1 MKKLSRKEIA
11 EGLEQIPINQ
21 ILLGS
26 GKAGITL
33 TKKQKAFAEE
43 VVKSGNKTQA
53 YRKAYDTQGKPAT
66 QSRKAQEVASL
77 GKVSA
82 YIQALEQAKEAETYL
97 LPSRLRSIAIHRLTG
112 LALNDDINPAQQ
124 LKALELIGKM
134 TEVALFTE
142 RRELVKVT
150 DSEQMRDQLM
160 KSIRLA
166 FSSGGA
172 VDVEATEVDSLL
184 NEISGLT
191 PVNDSDPD
199 HAAIDS
205 DQSADTLPISGN
217 GEAAEANTDYFSGGE
232 ASETDILETPPDPDP
247 QKTATNVP
255 ALLHSIPLTKSPP
268 ITVNPQRLTPVNL
281 SSPLESDTCV
291 SIGVNPNKDTPP
303 SNGIEE
309 GEGVVKNSTGAPKSS
324 TANPPV
330 NVSNEKG

>member
-1 MKKLSRKEIA
+1 MKKLSRKEIT

-43 VVKSGNKTQA
+43 VVKTGNKSA
-53 YRKAYDTQGKPAT
+53 SYRKAYNTKGKAT
-66 QSRKAQEVASL
+66 TAHRDAQKIANNP
-77 GKVSA
+77 KVVT

-97 LPSRLRSIAIHRLTG
+97 LPARLRSIAIHRLTG
-112 LALNDDINPAQQ
+112 LALNDEIAPAQQ

-150 DSEQMRDQLM
+150 DSADMRDQLM

-172 VDVEATEVDSLL
+172 IDVEATEVDSLL
-184 NEISGLT
+184 AEISGNSVADI
-191 PVNDSDPD
+191 PDPD
-199 HAAIDS
+199 HDSID
-205 DQSADTLPISGN
+205 DDLDANTLPN
-217 GEAAEANTDYFSGGE
+217 LGGE
-232 ASETDILETPPDPDP
+232 ASANQILETPPDPDP
-247 QKTATNVP
+247 QILPTNQP
-255 ALLHSIPLTKSPP
+255 ALLHSIPVTKSPSK
-268 ITVNPQRLTPVNL
+268 TVNPQGLTGVNL

-291 SIGVNPNKDTPP
+291 STGVNPNKDTPP
-303 SNGIEE
+303 SESIQE
-309 GEGVVKNSTGAPKSS
+309 GEGVVKNSTGEIDSS
-324 TANPPV
+324 TAKPPV
-330 NVSNEKG
+330 SVSEEKG

>member
-26 GKAGITL
+26 GNAGVTL

-43 VVKSGNKTQA
+43 VVKTGNKTKA

-66 QSRKAQEVASL
+66 QSRKAQEVASN

-82 YIQALEQAKEAETYL
+82 YIQALEQAKAAEAYL
-97 LPSRLRSIAIHRLTG
+97 LPARLRSIAIHRLTG
-112 LALNDDINPAQQ
+112 LALNDEINPAQQ

-166 FSSGGA
+166 FSSGNA

-191 PVNDSDPD
+191 AVNDPDLD

-205 DQSADTLPISGN
+205 DLDADTVPIL
-217 GEAAEANTDYFSGGE
+217 GGE
-232 ASETDILETPPDPDP
+232 ASGNEIPETPPDPDP
-247 QKTATNVP
+247 QKTATIAP
-255 ALLHSIPLTKSPP
+255 ALLHSIPLNKSHSKSD
-268 ITVNPQRLTPVNL
+268 RLTPVNL

-291 SIGVNPNKDTPP
+291 STGVNPNKDTPP
-303 SNGIEE
+303 SEVTEE
-309 GEGVVKNSTGAPKSS
+309 GEGVIKIQNGAVDSS
-324 TANPPV
+324 TEDPPV

>member
-1 MKKLSRKEIA
+1 MKKLSRKEIT

-26 GKAGITL
+26 GKAGQTL

-43 VVKSGNKTQA
+43 VVKSGNKT
-53 YRKAYDTQGKPAT
+53 KAYKKAYNHTGKQTTAQRNAQAIVSNSKVAT
-66 QSRKAQEVASL
+66 
-77 GKVSA
+77 

-97 LPSRLRSIAIHRLTG
+97 LPARLRSIAIHRLTG
-112 LALNDDINPAQQ
+112 LALNDEIAPAQQ

-172 VDVEATEVDSLL
+172 IDVEASEVDSLL
-184 NEISGLT
+184 DEISGK
-191 PVNDSDPD
+191 PAGNVPDSDHD
-199 HAAIDS
+199 SID
-205 DQSADTLPISGN
+205 DDMDANTLPN
-217 GEAAEANTDYFSGGE
+217 LGGE
-232 ASETDILETPPDPDP
+232 ASANQILETPPDPDP
-247 QKTATNVP
+247 QFLPTNQPV
-255 ALLHSIPLTKSPP
+255 LLHSIPHTKSHSKSD
-268 ITVNPQRLTPVNL
+268 RLTPVNP
-281 SSPLESDTCV
+281 SFSLESDTCV
-291 SIGVNPNKDTPP
+291 STGVNPNKDTPP
-303 SNGIEE
+303 SKLTEE
-309 GEGVVKNSTGAPKSS
+309 GEGVTKIQNGEIDSS

-330 NVSNEKG
+330 NVSEEKG

>member
-11 EGLEQIPINQ
+11 EGLDSVPINQ

-43 VVKSGNKTQA
+43 VVKTGNKSA
-53 YRKAYDTQGKPAT
+53 SYRKTYNTKGKAT
-66 QSRKAQEVASL
+66 TAHRDAQKIANNP
-77 GKVSA
+77 KVVT
-82 YIQALEQAKEAETYL
+82 YMQALEQAKAAETYL
-97 LPSRLRSIAIHRLTG
+97 LPARLRSIAIHRLTG
-112 LALNDDINPAQQ
+112 LALNDKINPAQQ

-150 DSEQMRDQLM
+150 DSADMRDQLM

-191 PVNDSDPD
+191 PVNDPDLD

-205 DQSADTLPISGN
+205 DQNADTLPIL
-217 GEAAEANTDYFSGGE
+217 GGE
-232 ASETDILETPPDPDP
+232 ALENEILETPPDPDP
-247 QKTATNVP
+247 QKTATIAP
-255 ALLHSIPLTKSPP
+255 ALLHSIPHTKSHSKS
-268 ITVNPQRLTPVNL
+268 RGLTPVSL

-291 SIGVNPNKDTPP
+291 STGVNPNKDTPP
-303 SNGIEE
+303 SMAQTE
-309 GEGVVKNSTGAPKSS
+309 GEGVTKIHNGAQESD

-330 NVSNEKG
+330 SVSNEKA

>member
-1 MKKLSRKEIA
+1 MKKLSRKEIS

-43 VVKSGNKTQA
+43 VVKTGNKTKA

-112 LALNDDINPAQQ
+112 LALNDEINPAQQ

-150 DSEQMRDQLM
+150 DSADMRDQLM

-184 NEISGLT
+184 DEISGKSA
-191 PVNDSDPD
+191 VDDPDLD

-205 DQSADTLPISGN
+205 DQIADTVPILGN
-217 GEAAEANTDYFSGGE
+217 SEAAEPSTGYLLGGE
-232 ASETDILETPPDPDP
+232 ASKNQILETPPDPDP
-247 QKTATNVP
+247 QKTATIAPV
-255 ALLHSIPLTKSPP
+255 LLHSIPLTKSPLK
-268 ITVNPQRLTPVNL
+268 TVNPNRLTGVNL
-281 SSPLESDTCV
+281 SSPLESSTCV
-291 SIGVNPNKDTPP
+291 STGVNPNKDAPP
-303 SNGIEE
+303 SKVTEE
-309 GEGVVKNSTGAPKSS
+309 GEGVVKNSTGKIVSS

-330 NVSNEKG
+330 NVSESKG

>member
-26 GKAGITL
+26 GKAGVTL

-43 VVKSGNKTQA
+43 VVKSGNKTKA

-66 QSRKAQEVASL
+66 QSRKAQEVASN

-82 YIQALEQAKEAETYL
+82 YIQALEQAKAAETYL
-97 LPSRLRSIAIHRLTG
+97 LPARLRSIAIHRLTG
-112 LALNDDINPAQQ
+112 LALNDKINPAQQ

-166 FSSGGA
+166 FSSGNA

-184 NEISGLT
+184 DEISGLT
-191 PVNDSDPD
+191 PVNDPDPD
-199 HAAIDS
+199 HAEQLPDAPD
-205 DQSADTLPISGN
+205 ADTGSIV
-217 GEAAEANTDYFSGGE
+217 GGE
-232 ASETDILETPPDPDP
+232 ASEIEILETPPDPDP
-247 QKTATNVP
+247 QKTATIAPV
-255 ALLHSIPLTKSPP
+255 LLHSIPLTKSHSKS
-268 ITVNPQRLTPVNL
+268 NRLTPVNL
-281 SSPLESDTCV
+281 SFPLESSTCV
-291 SIGVNPNKDTPP
+291 STGVNPNKDTPP
-303 SNGIEE
+303 SEVTEE
-309 GEGVVKNSTGAPKSS
+309 GEGGNISGKSDTMS
-324 TANPPV
+324 VLENPPV

>member
-1 MKKLSRKEIA
+1 MKKLNRKEIA

-26 GKAGITL
+26 GNAGVTL

-43 VVKSGNKTQA
+43 VVKSGNKTKA

-66 QSRKAQEVASL
+66 QSRKAQEVASN

-82 YIQALEQAKEAETYL
+82 YIQALEQAKAAETYL

-112 LALNDDINPAQQ
+112 LALNDEINPAQQ

-150 DSEQMRDQLM
+150 DSADMRDQLM

-191 PVNDSDPD
+191 PVNDPDLD

-205 DQSADTLPISGN
+205 DQIADTVPILGN
-217 GEAAEANTDYFSGGE
+217 DEAAEPSTGYLLGGE
-232 ASETDILETPPDPDP
+232 ALENEILETPPDPDP
-247 QKTATNVP
+247 QKTATIAP
-255 ALLHSIPLTKSPP
+255 SLLHSIPLTKSHSKSD
-268 ITVNPQRLTPVNL
+268 RLTPVNL
-281 SSPLESDTCV
+281 SFPLESSTCV
-291 SIGVNPNKDTPP
+291 STGVNPNKDTPP
-303 SNGIEE
+303 SMAQTE
-309 GEGVVKNSTGAPKSS
+309 GEGVVKNEIGAPESD
-324 TANPPV
+324 TENHPV
-330 NVSNEKG
+330 NVSERKG

>member
-1 MKKLSRKEIA
+1 MKKLSRKEIN

-26 GKAGITL
+26 GKAGLTL

-43 VVKSGNKTQA
+43 VVKSGNKTKA
-53 YRKAYDTQGKPAT
+53 YRKAYDTKGKPAT
-66 QSRKAQEVASL
+66 QSRKAQEVASN

-97 LPSRLRSIAIHRLTG
+97 LPARLRSIAIHRLTG
-112 LALNDDINPAQQ
+112 LALNDEIAPAQQ

-172 VDVEATEVDSLL
+172 IDVEASEVDSLL
-184 NEISGLT
+184 NEISGQT
-191 PVNDSDPD
+191 AVDDASPD
-199 HAAIDS
+199 HDS
-205 DQSADTLPISGN
+205 QLPDTQDADTLPIPLVNEGAEASGN
-217 GEAAEANTDYFSGGE
+217 PIPA
-232 ASETDILETPPDPDP
+232 TPPDPDP
-247 QKTATNVP
+247 QKSTLNCAG
-255 ALLHSIPLTKSPP
+255 ALHSIPLNKSHSKSD
-268 ITVNPQRLTPVNL
+268 RLTPVNL
-281 SSPLESDTCV
+281 SFPLESTTCV
-291 SIGVNPNKDTPP
+291 STGVNPNKDTPP
-303 SNGIEE
+303 SEVIEE
-309 GEGVVKNSTGAPKSS
+309 GEGGNISGKSDTVS
-324 TANPPV
+324 YLENTPV
-330 NVSNEKG
+330 NDSSEKG

>member
-26 GKAGITL
+26 GNAGVTL

-43 VVKSGNKTQA
+43 VVKTGNKTKA

-66 QSRKAQEVASL
+66 QSRKAQEVASN

-97 LPSRLRSIAIHRLTG
+97 LPARLRSIAIHRLTG
-112 LALNDDINPAQQ
+112 LALNDEINPAQQ

-191 PVNDSDPD
+191 PVNDPDLD

-205 DQSADTLPISGN
+205 DLDADTVPIL
-217 GEAAEANTDYFSGGE
+217 GGE
-232 ASETDILETPPDPDP
+232 ASGNEIPETPPDPDP
-247 QKTATNVP
+247 QKTATIAP
-255 ALLHSIPLTKSPP
+255 ALLHSIPHTQSSPKSD
-268 ITVNPQRLTPVNL
+268 RLTPVNL
-281 SSPLESDTCV
+281 SFPLESDTCV
-291 SIGVNPNKDTPP
+291 STGVNPNKDTPP
-303 SNGIEE
+303 SEVIEE
-309 GEGVVKNSTGAPKSS
+309 GEGVVKNKIGAPESA
-324 TANPPV
+324 TANHPV
-330 NVSNEKG
+330 NDSNEKG

>member
-1 MKKLSRKEIA
+1 MKKLSRKEIT

-26 GKAGITL
+26 GNAGVTL

-43 VVKSGNKTQA
+43 VVKSGNKT
-53 YRKAYDTQGKPAT
+53 KAYKKAYNHTGKQTTAQRNAQAIVSNSKVAT
-66 QSRKAQEVASL
+66 
-77 GKVSA
+77 
-82 YIQALEQAKEAETYL
+82 YIQALEQAKEAESYL
-97 LPSRLRSIAIHRLTG
+97 LPARLRSIAIHRLTG
-112 LALNDDINPAQQ
+112 LALNDEIAPAQQ

-191 PVNDSDPD
+191 PVNAPDLD

-205 DQSADTLPISGN
+205 DQIADTVPIL
-217 GEAAEANTDYFSGGE
+217 GGE
-232 ASETDILETPPDPDP
+232 ALENEISETPPDPDP
-247 QKTATNVP
+247 QKTATIAP
-255 ALLHSIPLTKSPP
+255 SLLHSIPLNKSHSKSD
-268 ITVNPQRLTPVNL
+268 RLTPVNL
-281 SSPLESDTCV
+281 SFPLESSTCV
-291 SIGVNPNKDTPP
+291 STGVNPNKDTPP
-303 SNGIEE
+303 SKGIEE
-309 GEGVVKNSTGAPKSS
+309 GEGVTKIQNGEIDSS

-330 NVSNEKG
+330 NVSNEIG

>member
-1 MKKLSRKEIA
+1 MKKLSRKEIT

-26 GKAGITL
+26 GRAGITL

-43 VVKSGNKTQA
+43 VVKTGNKSA
-53 YRKAYDTQGKPAT
+53 SYRKAYNTKGKAT
-66 QSRKAQEVASL
+66 TAHRDAQKIANNP
-77 GKVSA
+77 KVVT

-97 LPSRLRSIAIHRLTG
+97 LPARLRSIAIHRLTG
-112 LALNDDINPAQQ
+112 LALNDEIAPAQQ

-150 DSEQMRDQLM
+150 DSADMRDQLM

-184 NEISGLT
+184 DEISGK
-191 PVNDSDPD
+191 PASDEPEPD
-199 HAAIDS
+199 HDELVNGADETTETEG
-205 DQSADTLPISGN
+205 QNADTRPISG
-217 GEAAEANTDYFSGGE
+217 GEG
-232 ASETDILETPPDPDP
+232 SENEILETPPDPDP
-247 QKTATNVP
+247 QKSTTIAP
-255 ALLHSIPLTKSPP
+255 DLLHSIPLNKSTPKSKG
-268 ITVNPQRLTPVNL
+268 LTPVNL
-281 SSPLESDTCV
+281 SFPLESSTCV
-291 SIGVNPNKDTPP
+291 STGVNPNKDTPP
-303 SNGIEE
+303 VTEE
-309 GEGVVKNSTGAPKSS
+309 GEGVTKIHNGAVDAS

-330 NVSNEKG
+330 SVSESKG

>member
-1 MKKLSRKEIA
+1 MKKLSRKEIT

-43 VVKSGNKTQA
+43 VVKTGNKSA
-53 YRKAYDTQGKPAT
+53 SYRKAYNTKGKAT
-66 QSRKAQEVASL
+66 TAHRDAQKIANNP
-77 GKVSA
+77 KVVT

-97 LPSRLRSIAIHRLTG
+97 LPARLRSIAIHRLTG
-112 LALNDDINPAQQ
+112 LALNDEIAPAQQ

-172 VDVEATEVDSLL
+172 IDVEASEVDSLL
-184 NEISGLT
+184 DEISGKGHVDDAN
-191 PVNDSDPD
+191 PDYDSQ
-199 HAAIDS
+199 IDAEQ
-205 DQSADTLPISGN
+205 DADTRPI
-217 GEAAEANTDYFSGGE
+217 AGGE
-232 ASETDILETPPDPDP
+232 ASGNEILETPPDPDP
-247 QKTATNVP
+247 QNSTTLATGP
-255 ALLHSIPLTKSPP
+255 LHSIPLNKSHSKSD
-268 ITVNPQRLTPVNL
+268 RLTPVNL
-281 SSPLESDTCV
+281 SFPLESSTCV
-291 SIGVNPNKDTPP
+291 STGVNPNKDTPP
-303 SNGIEE
+303 VTEE
-309 GEGVVKNSTGAPKSS
+309 GEGGNISS
-324 TANPPV
+324 KTDTMSHLANPPV
-330 NVSNEKG
+330 SVSNAKG